1 MIQVIADEGCLKD
14 LTPVER
20 VLGERCIVDLGALA
34 TDPRW
39 QELFF
44 VLRGA
49 TFITKVLDYA
59 VFVRL
64 VVVLVIIVED
74 QSAIFL
80 VQHLL
85 LMIQMHHWIPAIR
98 SVSCVP
104 SPLPAL
110 AILSILLA
118 RRPRAALHLHL
129 CHLSCS
135 LIQIDKVR
143 LRAQLAQF
151 IFIMLSML
159 SPIIRLIC
167 WGLADEVFA
176 AMSLDIVPVTRLL
189 APAAFIKGFS
199 IALLV
204 TTRVRRVE

>member
-1 MIQVIADEGCLKD
+1 M
-14 LTPVER
+14 
-20 VLGERCIVDLGALA
+20 
-34 TDPRW
+34 
-39 QELFF
+39 
-44 VLRGA
+44 
-49 TFITKVLDYA
+49 
-59 VFVRL
+59 
-64 VVVLVIIVED
+64 VVVLILIVED

-85 LMIQMHHWIPAIR
+85 LLTVQMHHGVPAIR
-98 SVSCVP
+98 SVSCVS

-151 IFIMLSML
+151 IFIMLSVL
-159 SPIIRLIC
+159 PPIICLIC
-167 WGLADEVFA
+167 WGLTDEVFA
-176 AMSLDIVPVTRLL
+176 AMRFNIVPVTRLL
-189 APAAFIKGFS
+189 ATAAFIKGFS
-199 IALLV
+199 IALLI